1 VQIASVGTNDAFAM
15 LAGDVVISHSTHPA
29 VLRLHRVSKKES
41 GRELEERNKN
51 KWKKTRKNR
60 KLYAISGRRR
70 RKKMSHVQPGGF

>member
-1 VQIASVGTNDAFAM
+1 
-15 LAGDVVISHSTHPA
+15 
-29 VLRLHRVSKKES
+29 LHKEYKKEAC
-41 GRELEERNKN
+41 RELEERNKK